1 MQLLK
6 YASFRYFFISEI
18 FYCFAIGMGTVGAN
32 WVIMDVT
39 GSSTLVGLL
48 LTVNVLAGFFVSPI
62 IGTFTDRTNRKIL
75 LMALYTFQIV
85 SLFLLIF
92 FILNFGITIFIIFL
106 FAVINGIG
114 WTAYM
119 STSRA
124 LMQEFLDE
132 SLYLK
137 GNSIIEIS
145 LQVGMF
151 TAGAAAGILYEKIG
165 FQGLLLLNM
174 FAIIISLTALAFL
187 KYKPKAIET
196 QLNTFLKDIKN
207 GFIYLGKEKVL
218 FYFGIASILPS
229 VATMLFNVILPG
241 YIINIIQE
249 GSIIYG
255 ISDMAYGVGGFLSG
269 IFAAIIIKYISE
281 RILLPLTF
289 SLIMSFLLI
298 LSIQNST
305 IILIIICFFFGFGNS
320 SIRIWMNTR
329 IMEYV
334 PSQFIGRAIATW
346 TAFSLLLQ
354 AVLSVCLGSFMD
366 QTSES
371 IGFLILTCLMGTG
384 FIIVLKNNLITQISQ
399 SQLDN

>member
-6 YASFRYFFISEI
+6 HAPFRYFFISEI

-32 WVIMDVT
+32 WVIMDIT

-48 LTVNVLAGFFVSPI
+48 LTVNVLAGFFVSPL
-62 IGTFTDRTNRKIL
+62 IGTLTDRTNRKIL
-75 LMALYTFQIV
+75 LISLYIFQIV
-85 SLFLLIF
+85 MLLLLVF
-92 FILNFGITIFIIFL
+92 FIWNYGVTVLSIFL
-106 FAVINGIG
+106 FTIFNGIG

-124 LMQEFLDE
+124 LLQEFLDE
-132 SLYLK
+132 TLYLK
-137 GNSIIEIS
+137 GNSIIEVS

-151 TAGAAAGILYEKIG
+151 TAGAAAGILYEEIG

-174 FAIIISLTALAFL
+174 FAIIVSLIALAFI
-187 KYKPKAIET
+187 KYKTKVIEKDF
-196 QLNTFLKDIKN
+196 NTFLKDIKN
-207 GFIYLGKEKVL
+207 GFIYLRKENVL

-241 YIINIIQE
+241 YITNIVNE

-255 ISDMAYGVGGFLSG
+255 VSDMAYGVGGFLSG
-269 IFAAIIIKYISE
+269 IFAAMLIKYISE
-281 RILLPLTF
+281 RVLLPLTF

-298 LSIQNST
+298 LSLQNST
-305 IILIIICFFFGFGNS
+305 IILIVICFFFGFGNS

-346 TAFSLLLQ
+346 TAISLLLQ
-354 AVLSVCLGSFMD
+354 AILSISLGSLMD
-366 QTSES
+366 KTSES
-371 IGFLILTCLMGTG
+371 IGFLILTCIMGIG
-384 FIIVLKNNLITQISQ
+384 LIIVLKNNLITQFSQ
-399 SQLDN
+399 SEIDN